1 LRLEHVSGARL
12 LDAVARIANRLVLDR
27 GAVSVGE
34 AAASAGLSVRQFERR
49 FFERVGIAPK

>member
-1 LRLEHVSGARL
+1 LRLALASGARL

-34 AAASAGLSVRQFERR
+34 RRLSVRQFERR